1 MLLFVQPKKNKFVFS
16 FLVFLSLS
24 LANVGSHKV
33 NNLHVLYINTA
44 WVFSVK
50 LERCF
55 EFKFENWSTLGDC
68 HSVLEFL
75 ICNGDRLARC
85 VQSQN

>member
-1 MLLFVQPKKNKFVFS
+1 MLLFVQPKNNIFVFS

-24 LANVGSHKV
+24 LANVGSHEV
-33 NNLHVLYINTA
+33 NNLHVFIYKNCLG
-44 WVFSVK
+44 FSAT

-85 VQSQN
+85 VRSQD